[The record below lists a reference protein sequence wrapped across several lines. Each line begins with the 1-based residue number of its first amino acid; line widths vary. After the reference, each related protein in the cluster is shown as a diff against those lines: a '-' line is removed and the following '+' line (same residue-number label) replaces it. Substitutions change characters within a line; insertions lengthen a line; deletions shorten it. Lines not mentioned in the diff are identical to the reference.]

1 MYIIR
6 HLVTIVA
13 ALVGIAACE
22 TTAPELPAASVDQ
35 FVPLTI
41 NARRL
46 EIIDNWQMP
55 VEEPYIGHRAQT
67 FPGNLLADW
76 AAAVLLPAGGSGEL
90 VFDISRASVTRI
102 ALPMKAGVEN
112 LLTDQQENKIK
123 AEFEVKIM
131 WLQPVGGSQALV
143 TLSSDHS
150 VTIPESA
157 NTNDFQNA
165 IQEALMGALTA
176 LDQQART
183 EVAKIDS
190 IVLQ

>member
-1 MYIIR
+1 
-6 HLVTIVA
+6 
-13 ALVGIAACE
+13 
-22 TTAPELPAASVDQ
+22 
-35 FVPLTI
+35 
-41 NARRL
+41 
-46 EIIDNWQMP
+46 
-55 VEEPYIGHRAQT
+55 
-67 FPGNLLADW
+67 
-76 AAAVLLPAGGSGEL
+76 
-90 VFDISRASVTRI
+90 
-102 ALPMKAGVEN
+102 MKAVVEN
-112 LLTDQQENKIK
+112 LLKDQQENKIK